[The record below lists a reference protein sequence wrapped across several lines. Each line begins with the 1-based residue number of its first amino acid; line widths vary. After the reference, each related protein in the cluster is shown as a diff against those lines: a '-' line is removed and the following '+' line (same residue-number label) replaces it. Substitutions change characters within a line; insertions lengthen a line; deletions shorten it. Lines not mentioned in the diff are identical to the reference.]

1 MSKLKY
7 LAPGSCQFAYF
18 LGNVLPIEKFD
29 ALKIESHVLNAALA
43 SSLDPDFLQRLS
55 PDPAKRIDEIVAYF
69 RREKRPVELFE
80 SLKMKSRL
88 ENGLPM
94 MANPDE
100 SLEKQ
105 TSGDVEKQRR
115 LEDALLDACRQAGAM
130 LVEKGQISEGY
141 MYLNPV
147 GDSALLKRL
156 FDGVEINEEN
166 YDEMVQI
173 LLHEGV
179 DLGRGYQAV
188 IDHQGTCNSIT
199 LYDQAIAGQSRENRQ
214 IASRVLLDHLY
225 EELLS
230 LVRQDFSGRAS
241 ENGVSAADTIR
252 DQKELSLGDL
262 ITQHKWI
269 LASGGYHL
277 DTTHL
282 ASTVRFATVLED
294 HGSIGKALELCQYG
308 RRLPADFQYP
318 GEEPFVDFYP
328 AHSAFFSAL
337 LGESV
342 DSSLRLFEQ
351 KARSVEIA
359 VAGSGAI
366 ETYIDLLDRVGRPG
380 DALRAAMDLFPE
392 DVPVGRVMPEMMAM
406 ARRAIEKGDQEIAGK
421 LEAFCFQRGDLLGVA
436 AVSELAAA

>member
-1 MSKLKY
+1 M
-7 LAPGSCQFAYF
+7 
-18 LGNVLPIEKFD
+18 
-29 ALKIESHVLNAALA
+29 NAAPT
-43 SSLDPDFLQRLS
+43 SSLDPDFLKRLS
-55 PDPAKRIDEIVAYF
+55 LDPAKRIDEVIAHF

-100 SLEKQ
+100 SIEQQ
-105 TSGDVEKQRR
+105 TAGDAEKQRR

-141 MYLNPV
+141 MYLRPV
-147 GDSALLKRL
+147 GDSAMLKRL
-156 FDGVEINEEN
+156 FDGIEVNDEN

-199 LYDQAIAGQSRENRQ
+199 IYDQAIAGQSRDKRQ
-214 IASRVLLDHLY
+214 IASRVLLNHFYD
-225 EELLS
+225 ELLT

-241 ENGVSAADTIR
+241 ENSVTAEDTIR

-262 ITQHKWI
+262 IAKYKWI
-269 LASGGYHL
+269 LSGGGYHL

-294 HGSIGKALELCQYG
+294 RESIVKALELCQYG
-308 RRLPADFQYP
+308 RRLQADFQYP

-328 AHSAFFSAL
+328 AHSAFYSAL

-342 DSSLRLFEQ
+342 ESALRLFEQ
-351 KARSVEIA
+351 KARSVEVA
-359 VAGSGAI
+359 VAGSGGI

-380 DALRAAMDLFPE
+380 DALRAAMELFPD
-392 DVPVGRVMPEMMAM
+392 DVPVGRVMPEMIAM
-406 ARRAIEKGDQEIAGK
+406 ARRAIDQGDQEIASK
-421 LEAFCFQRGDLLGVA
+421 LEQFCFQRGDLLGVA
-436 AVSELAAA
+436 AVSELASNPSADATSAGA

>member
-1 MSKLKY
+1 M
-7 LAPGSCQFAYF
+7 
-18 LGNVLPIEKFD
+18 
-29 ALKIESHVLNAALA
+29 NAAA
-43 SSLDPDFLQRLS
+43 TPALDPALLERLS
-55 PDPAKRIDEIVAYF
+55 SDPAQRIDEVIAHF
-69 RREKRPVELFE
+69 RREKRPMELFE
-80 SLKMKSRL
+80 ALKMKSRL

-100 SLEKQ
+100 SLEQQ
-105 TSGDVEKQRR
+105 TSGDAEQQRR

-130 LVEKGQISEGY
+130 LIEKGQIGEGY
-141 MYLNPV
+141 MYLRPV
-147 GDSALLKRL
+147 GDSALVKRL
-156 FDGVEINEEN
+156 LDSVEVTDEN
-166 YDEMVQI
+166 YDEMIQI

-199 LYDQAIAGQSRENRQ
+199 LYDQAIAAQPREKRQ
-214 IASRVLLDHLY
+214 IASRVLLDHFY
-225 EELLS
+225 EELVS

-262 ITQHKWI
+262 IAKYKWI
-269 LASGGYHL
+269 LGGGGYHL

-294 HGSIGKALELCQYG
+294 RESLVKVLELCQYG

-328 AHSAFFSAL
+328 AHSAFYSAL
-337 LGESV
+337 LGENV
-342 DSSLRLFEQ
+342 DSALRLFEQ
-351 KARSVEIA
+351 KARSVDVA

-392 DVPVGRVMPEMMAM
+392 DVPVGRVMPEMIAM
-406 ARRAIEKGDQEIAGK
+406 ARRAIQTGDQEIAGK
-421 LEAFCFQRGDLLGVA
+421 LESFCFERGDLLGVA
-436 AVSELAAA
+436 AVSELSHPADSST

>member
-1 MSKLKY
+1 MAKL
-7 LAPGSCQFAYF
+7 AHPTHQRF
-18 LGNVLPIEKFD
+18 
-29 ALKIESHVLNAALA
+29 ESHVLNAAA
-43 SSLDPDFLQRLS
+43 TPSLDPALLERLS
-55 PDPAKRIDEIVAYF
+55 PEPAKRIDEVIAHF
-69 RREKRPVELFE
+69 RREKRPMELFE
-80 SLKMKSRL
+80 ALKMKSRL

-100 SLEKQ
+100 SLEQQ
-105 TSGDVEKQRR
+105 TSGDDGKQRR

-130 LVEKGQISEGY
+130 LVEKGQIGEGY
-141 MYLNPV
+141 MYLRPI
-147 GDSALLKRL
+147 GDSALVKRL
-156 FDGVEINEEN
+156 LDDVEVNDEN
-166 YDEMVQI
+166 YDEMIQV

-214 IASRVLLDHLY
+214 IASRVLLEHFY

-230 LVRQDFSGRAS
+230 LVRQDFSARAS
-241 ENGVSAADTIR
+241 ENGLSAADILR
-252 DQKELSLGDL
+252 DQKELPLGDL
-262 ITQHKWI
+262 IAKYKWI
-269 LASGGYHL
+269 LAGGGYHL

-294 HGSIGKALELCQYG
+294 HESIGKALELCQYG

-337 LGESV
+337 LGENV
-342 DSSLRLFEQ
+342 DSALRLFEQ
-351 KARSVEIA
+351 KARSVETA
-359 VAGSGAI
+359 VVGSGAI

-380 DALRAAMDLFPE
+380 DALRAAMDLFPV
-392 DVPVGRVMPEMMAM
+392 DVPVGRVMPEMVAM
-406 ARRAIEKGDQEIAGK
+406 ARRAIEKGDQEIASK
-421 LEAFCFQRGDLLGVA
+421 LESFCFERGDLLGVA
-436 AVSELAAA
+436 AVSEL

>member
-1 MSKLKY
+1 M
-7 LAPGSCQFAYF
+7 
-18 LGNVLPIEKFD
+18 
-29 ALKIESHVLNAALA
+29 NAAA
-43 SSLDPDFLQRLS
+43 TPSLDPALLERLS
-55 PDPAKRIDEIVAYF
+55 SDPAKRIDEVIAYF

-80 SLKMKSRL
+80 ALKMKSRF

-100 SLEKQ
+100 SLEQQ
-105 TSGDVEKQRR
+105 TSGDAEQQRR

-130 LVEKGQISEGY
+130 LIEKGKIGEGY
-141 MYLNPV
+141 MYLRPV
-147 GDSALLKRL
+147 GDSALVKRL
-156 FDGVEINEEN
+156 LDNVEVNDEN

-199 LYDQAIAGQSRENRQ
+199 LYDQAIAGQSREKRQ
-214 IASRVLLDHLY
+214 IASRVLLNHFYD
-225 EELLS
+225 ELLA

-241 ENGVSAADTIR
+241 ENGVSAADILR

-262 ITQHKWI
+262 IAKYKWI
-269 LASGGYHL
+269 LGGGGYHL

-294 HGSIGKALELCQYG
+294 SESIGKALELCQYG

-328 AHSAFFSAL
+328 AHSAFYSAL
-337 LGESV
+337 SGENV
-342 DSSLRLFEQ
+342 DSALRLFEQ
-351 KARSVEIA
+351 KARTVDVA
-359 VAGSGAI
+359 LAGSGAI

-380 DALRAAMDLFPE
+380 DALRAAMDLFPD
-392 DVPVGRVMPEMMAM
+392 DVPVGRVMPEMIAM
-406 ARRAIEKGDQEIAGK
+406 ARRAIQAGDSEIAST
-421 LEAFCFQRGDLLGVA
+421 LESFCFQRGDLLGVA
-436 AVSELAAA
+436 AVSEL